1 MKDRDSLRQTKMK
14 AIHCQH
20 ICLAKIVKVL
30 HGEQK
35 LRRLEIWM
43 YIKKGKV
50 LDKSEGNIKIFSYS
64 SLL

>member
-1 MKDRDSLRQTKMK
+1 VKDRDSLRQTKMK
-14 AIHCQH
+14 AIHCQQ

-35 LRRLEIWM
+35 LHRLEIWM

-50 LDKSEGNIKIFSYS
+50 LDKSEGKIKIFSYS